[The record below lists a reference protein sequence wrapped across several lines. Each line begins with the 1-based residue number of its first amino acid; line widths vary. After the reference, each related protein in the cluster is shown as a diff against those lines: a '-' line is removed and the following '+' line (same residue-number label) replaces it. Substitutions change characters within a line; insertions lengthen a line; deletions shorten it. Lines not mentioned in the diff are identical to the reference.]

1 MTHLFRDPQG
11 PCLAPRGSIVCV
23 GAFDGL
29 HLGHRALLSEC
40 VARARTAGLE
50 AVALSFEPLPRE
62 FFGGEQPPARLQLP
76 RARFEGLAALGCD
89 RVGLLR
95 FNRALASMSAEDFV
109 RDVLVGRLQAREVWV
124 GPDFRFGRGRAG
136 DVALL
141 RRMGNALGFAAHSLD
156 IVTCVDGERVSSS
169 RIRDALAAGALELAG
184 SLLGRPYAISGRVV
198 RGKQLGRQLGYPTAN
213 QRFGRC
219 LPALWGVYAVRVHG
233 LGDAPRAGVASL
245 GRRPVVQGREPL
257 LETHIFDFSGD
268 LYGRRLCI
276 EFVAKLRDELNFP
289 DLPALVAQMDR
300 DAARA
305 REILAHP
312 PAAPVSR
319 PASWSPA

>member
-1 MTHLFRDPQG
+1 MTRLFRDPQG

-29 HLGHRALLSEC
+29 HLGHRALLSEG
-40 VARARTAGLE
+40 VARARAAGLE

-62 FFGGEQPPARLQLP
+62 FFGGAQPPARLQLP

-89 RVGLLR
+89 LVGLLR
-95 FNRALASMSAEDFV
+95 FNRRLASMSAEDFV
-109 RDVLVGRLQAREVWV
+109 REVLVGRLNAREVWV
-124 GPDFRFGRGRAG
+124 GPDFCFGRGRAG

-141 RRMGNALGFAAHSLD
+141 RRMGSELGFVTHSLD

-169 RIRDALAAGALELAG
+169 RIRDALSAGALELAG
-184 SLLGRPYAISGRVV
+184 SLLGRPYSVSARVV
-198 RGKQLGRQLGYPTAN
+198 RGRQLGRQLGYPTAN
-213 QRFGRC
+213 QRFGHC
-219 LPALWGVYAVRVHG
+219 VPALWGVYAVRVRG
-233 LGDAPRAGVASL
+233 IGEAVLAGVANL

-268 LYGRRLCI
+268 LYGRRLSI
-276 EFVAKLRDELNFP
+276 EFVAKLRDELSFP